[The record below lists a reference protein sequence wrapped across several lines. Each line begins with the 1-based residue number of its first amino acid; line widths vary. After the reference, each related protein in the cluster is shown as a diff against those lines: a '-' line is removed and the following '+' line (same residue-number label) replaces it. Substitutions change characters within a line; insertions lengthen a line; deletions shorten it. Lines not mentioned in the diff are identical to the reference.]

1 MNRQKTGA
9 LSEGL
14 KRIKNSLQKPHPLFG
29 QAYTNFNRE
38 KSIDILEYNR
48 IIYQRIQRSILNIR
62 ENLNLNG
69 EIKNRSKNY
78 LKILDHL

>member
-14 KRIKNSLQKPHPLFG
+14 KTNKKFTPKPHPLFG

-38 KSIDILEYNR
+38 NR
-48 IIYQRIQRSILNIR
+48 
-62 ENLNLNG
+62 
-69 EIKNRSKNY
+69 
-78 LKILDHL
+78 

>member
-14 KRIKNSLQKPHPLFG
+14 NKKFTPKTPLLFG

-38 KSIDILEYNR
+38 KIDRYIRNII

-62 ENLNLNG
+62 E
-69 EIKNRSKNY
+69 EFKSKWRNQKSKQKY
-78 LKILDHL
+78 LKY

>member
-14 KRIKNSLQKPHPLFG
+14 KTNKIHSKNPTPLWA
-29 QAYTNFNRE
+29 AYTNFNRE

-48 IIYQRIQRSILNIR
+48 IIYQRPTIYFKYSR
-62 ENLNLNG
+62 EFKSKWRNQKSKQKL
-69 EIKNRSKNY
+69 SKN
-78 LKILDHL
+78 DHL